1 MKKKRKTKSKLIG
14 KNVRVV
20 VTIGN
25 ISIKYKGILK
35 ELEKWVSIKTKDGI
49 KLINKS
55 NCAIIEESKS

>member
-1 MKKKRKTKSKLIG
+1 MKKKSKTSKLIG

-25 ISIKYKGILK
+25 VSIKYRGILK
-35 ELEKWVSIKTKDGI
+35 KLGDWVSIETKEGI

-55 NCAIIEESKS
+55 NCVLIEKAKP